1 MTKVKTMKDPS
12 QINGGGSNL
21 GGPTPNLLDR
31 REITLNYE
39 WAKRYLELNGEAGQ

>member
-12 QINGGGSNL
+12 QITGGGSNL
-21 GGPTPNLLDR
+21 GGPTSYPLDR
-31 REITLNYE
+31 EEITLNYE